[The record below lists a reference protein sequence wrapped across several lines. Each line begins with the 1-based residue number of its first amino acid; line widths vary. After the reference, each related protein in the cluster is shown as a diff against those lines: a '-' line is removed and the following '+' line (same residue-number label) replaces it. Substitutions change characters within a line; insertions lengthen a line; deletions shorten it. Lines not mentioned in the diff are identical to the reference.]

1 MKPTRVLSI
10 IGAIAAVACL
20 TACSQLVTGA
30 TGLMKDNGHIVA
42 IIRTCDGV
50 SATGI
55 DLQPF
60 QGLPFS
66 GSSWK
71 FDASKNEIVDL
82 GTVDDFIK
90 LLDDPRMTVD
100 TSVSEGV
107 GGWVHFTEDDIRDLD
122 EGQIFT
128 YLYSEDLAGPKTSER
143 PYGALN
149 QQEFDAE
156 LEDLCSLV
164 TAE

>member
-1 MKPTRVLSI
+1 MKPTRAMSI
-10 IGAIAAVACL
+10 IGAAAMAACL

-30 TGLMKDNGHIVA
+30 TGLMTVDGHIVA
-42 IIRTCDGV
+42 TIRTCDGV
-50 SATGI
+50 TATGI

-60 QGLPFS
+60 QGRSFS

-71 FDASKNEIVDL
+71 FDASKNEVVDL

-90 LLDDPRMTVD
+90 LLDDPRMTVN

-128 YLYSEDLAGPKTSER
+128 YLYSEDLAGLETGDR

-149 QQEFDAE
+149 QEEFDAE

-164 TAE
+164 TDE